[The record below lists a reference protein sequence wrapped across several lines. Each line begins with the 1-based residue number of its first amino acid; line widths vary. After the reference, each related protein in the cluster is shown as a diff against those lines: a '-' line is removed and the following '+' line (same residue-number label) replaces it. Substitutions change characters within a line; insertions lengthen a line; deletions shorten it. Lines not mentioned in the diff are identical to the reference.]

1 MSLKQ
6 LILTLIFIFFLLAP
20 PLAIGENL
28 RGITVLPGIAKKEN
42 VGKSLLG
49 KPYAT
54 DRGLVIGINDYTNLP
69 PLIYSVNDAQAI
81 YQMLIEWGF
90 PQNQLHRLINE
101 QATQKA
107 IVAALQDLAT
117 HSQPNDRVFIF
128 FAGHGLTHEMDYGEE
143 GFLMPVH
150 SEQTAILKTGIS
162 MKTLQVLLKKI
173 PAKHVLVAADSCYSG
188 YAVSRGITVTQNV
201 DHALLAAYTQ
211 NPVIQVLTAGQKN
224 QQVTEEQGHGIF
236 TKYLLEG
243 LQGQGDIDGN
253 GLLTAL
259 ELGQWV
265 QSRVI
270 RKTNRRQI
278 PMFGT
283 LSGEGQYLL
292 RWDLASEPKSQST
305 AASTLPKFDA
315 WRPPIE
321 EAAGDFKTAYKI
333 ANQPRMTVS
342 FLDEVDGQPSP
353 IPLTTKFLES
363 HLQSNGLRTIQAREP
378 TSSASSTTQDIPL
391 SEGRAEL
398 SISGKSQTTLS
409 RKLAVEG
416 YDFFFFTSK
425 IQYAITRISTN
436 EIIASATVA
445 LPKDEDLSALNR
457 EEAARQALER
467 VGNIAATDI
476 QASLHDYWMTQQKE
490 GEIFEVRLQ
499 EKSLNKVATFQQSL
513 SSDPHVRDVQRRS
526 FTQEKGSIL
535 EIQYQGTQSQFIAS
549 IFNTFPGIQLIQEG
563 DHQISLATN

>member
-1 MSLKQ
+1 MSMTQ
-6 LILTLIFIFFLLAP
+6 LIFGLIFIPFLWSPL
-20 PLAIGENL
+20 LAIGENL
-28 RGITVLPGIAKKEN
+28 RGVTIQPGTDQNNNDSE
-42 VGKSLLG
+42 SLLG

-69 PLIYSVNDAQAI
+69 PLIYSVNDAQSI

-90 PQNQLHRLINE
+90 PQDQLHRLINE

-117 HSQPNDRVFIF
+117 HAQPNDRVFIF

-143 GFLMPVH
+143 GFLMPVD
-150 SEQTAILKTGIS
+150 SEQAAIVKTGIS
-162 MKTLQVLLKKI
+162 MNTLQALLKKI

-243 LQGQGDIDGN
+243 LQGEGDIDGN

-283 LSGEGQYLL
+283 LSGEGQFLL
-292 RWDLASEPKSQST
+292 RWDLTSEQHSQST
-305 AASTLPKFDA
+305 AASTLPAFDA

-333 ANQPRMTVS
+333 ANQPRTIVS
-342 FLDEVDGQPSP
+342 FLDELDGKPSL
-353 IPLTTKFLES
+353 IPLTTKVLES
-363 HLQSNGLRTIQAREP
+363 HLQSKGVRTIQAQEAKSG
-378 TSSASSTTQDIPL
+378 TSSSSRDI
-391 SEGRAEL
+391 SRSKGRAEL
-398 SISGKSQTTLS
+398 AVSGKSQTTLS

-416 YDFFFFTSK
+416 FDFFFFTSQ
-425 IQYAITRISTN
+425 IQYTITRISTN
-436 EIIASATVA
+436 EVIASGTVT

-467 VGNIAATDI
+467 VGNLAANDI
-476 QASLHDYWMTQQKE
+476 QSSLHDYWMTQQKE

-499 EKSLNKVATFQQSL
+499 ENSLKNVAAFEQSL
-513 SSDPHVRDVQRRS
+513 SSDPQVRDIQRRS
-526 FTQEKGSIL
+526 FTQGKDSIL

-549 IFNTFPGIQLIQEG
+549 IFTTFPGIQLIQEG

>member
-1 MSLKQ
+1 MSIQ
-6 LILTLIFIFFLLAP
+6 RLILVLIVILFLWLP
-20 PLAIGENL
+20 PLAIAENL
-28 RGITVLPGIAKKEN
+28 RGIAVLPEIGKQGN
-42 VGKSLLG
+42 VTESLLQ
-49 KPYAT
+49 KPYKT
-54 DRGLVIGINDYTNLP
+54 DRGLIIGINDYKNLP
-69 PLIYSVNDAQAI
+69 PLIYAVNDAQSI
-81 YQMLIEWGF
+81 YQILIEWGF
-90 PQNQLHRLINE
+90 PQEQLHRLINE

-107 IVAALQDLAT
+107 IVSALEDLAT

-128 FAGHGLTHEMDYGEE
+128 FAGHGLTHELDYGEE
-143 GFLMPVH
+143 GFLMPVD
-150 SEQTAILKTGIS
+150 SDQTAIMKTGIS

-188 YAVSRGITVTQNV
+188 YAVSRGIAVTQNV
-201 DHALLAAYTQ
+201 DRALLTAYTQ

-243 LQGQGDIDGN
+243 LQGQGDIDRN

-283 LSGEGQYLL
+283 LTGEGQYLL
-292 RWDLASEPKSQST
+292 RWDLTAKPTSQATSS
-305 AASTLPKFDA
+305 STLQTFDA

-321 EAAGDFKTAYKI
+321 DAAGDFKTAYKI
-333 ANQPRMTVS
+333 VHQPRMTVS
-342 FLDEVDGQPSP
+342 FLDEMDRQPSP
-353 IPLTTKFLES
+353 IPFTTKLLEN
-363 HLQSNGLRTIQAREP
+363 HLQSNGLRTIQAQESKSG
-378 TSSASSTTQDIPL
+378 TSSLAQDVSL
-391 SEGRAEL
+391 SHGRAEL
-398 SISGKSQTTLS
+398 AISGKSQTTLS

-416 YDFFFFTSK
+416 FDFFFFTSQ
-425 IQYAITRISTN
+425 IQYEITRMSTN
-436 EIIASATVA
+436 EVIASGTVT
-445 LPKDEDLSALNR
+445 LPKNEDLSALNR

-467 VGNIAATDI
+467 VGHLTATEI
-476 QASLHDYWMTQQKE
+476 QSSLHAYWMIQQKE

-499 EKSLNKVATFQQSL
+499 ENSLNKVTAFQQSL
-513 SSDPHVRDVQRRS
+513 SSDPQIRDIQRRS

-535 EIQYQGTQSQFIAS
+535 EIQYRGTQNQFIATV
-549 IFNTFPGIQLIQEG
+549 FNIFPGIQLIREG
-563 DHQISLATN
+563 DHQISFATN